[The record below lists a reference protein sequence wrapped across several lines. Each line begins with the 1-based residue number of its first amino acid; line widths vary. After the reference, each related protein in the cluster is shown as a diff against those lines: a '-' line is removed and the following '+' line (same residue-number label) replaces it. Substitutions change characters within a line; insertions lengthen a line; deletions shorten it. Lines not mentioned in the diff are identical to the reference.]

1 MSYRRNEKHRSKRDW
16 NKNKNRKRNDAPKI
30 DTTGSDPSHVT
41 VIVKRGEDPERA
53 IKRFLKK
60 CKKLRIVEEYR
71 KRQYFEKPSEKRRR
85 KKLKRE
91 ETIRKEALKNK
102 E

>member
-1 MSYRRNEKHRSKRDW
+1 MSYRRNEKHRSRRDW
-16 NKNKNRKRNDAPKI
+16 NENKNRKRNDTPKI
-30 DTTGSDPSHVT
+30 DTTGKDPSHVT
-41 VIVKRGEDPERA
+41 VIVRSREDPERA

-85 KKLKRE
+85 ARLKRKE
-91 ETIRKEALKNK
+91 IIRKEALKNK

>member
-1 MSYRRNEKHRSKRDW
+1 MSYNRNEKHR
-16 NKNKNRKRNDAPKI
+16 KNRNRNWKNDNRQRQEPKI
-30 DTTGSDPSHVT
+30 DTRGKSPSHVT
-41 VIVKRGEDPERA
+41 VVVKRGEHPERA

-85 KKLKRE
+85 AKLKRE

>member
-1 MSYRRNEKHRSKRDW
+1 MSYNRNEKYRRN
-16 NKNKNRKRNDAPKI
+16 RNGSNDRRQRQRQEPKV
-30 DTTGSDPSHVT
+30 DTRGKSPSHVT

-71 KRQYFEKPSEKRRR
+71 KRQYFEKPSTKRHRER
-85 KKLKRE
+85 LRRE
-91 ETIRKEALKNK
+91 EAIRKEALKD

>member
-1 MSYRRNEKHRSKRDW
+1 MSYRRNEKHRSRRDW

-30 DTTGSDPSHVT
+30 DTTGKDPSHVT
-41 VIVKRGEDPERA
+41 VIVRRGEDPERA

-85 KKLKRE
+85 AKLKRE
-91 ETIRKEALKNK
+91 EIIRKEALKNK